1 MGALEIILLIAG
13 IMIIVLSFILPVE
26 NKTLDYETKKMIRKE
41 IEAAVGTEMENIRQ
55 RMEEITDESMT
66 YAMEKTERSL
76 ERISNEKIMAV
87 NDFSET
93 VLGEIDKNHKEAVF
107 LYDMLNDK
115 HKDIKNTVAEVEQQ
129 VKRARDMCPQENR
142 DEKPQS
148 MEHESVQPAETD
160 KKETE
165 FKALTLPRADKT
177 DKKRVLEKPKVQE
190 ISNKDKILTMHNEG
204 MSDIE
209 IAIVMG
215 CGIGEVKLV
224 IELFEGT
231 KS

>member
-13 IMIIVLSFILPVE
+13 IIIIVLSFILPVE
-26 NKTLDYETKKMIRKE
+26 NKTLDYETKKMIRQE
-41 IEAAVGTEMENIRQ
+41 IEAAVGAEMENIRQ
-55 RMEEITDESMT
+55 RMEEVTDESIS

-93 VLGEIDKNHKEAVF
+93 VLSEIDKSHKEAVF
-107 LYDMLNDK
+107 LYDMLNEK
-115 HKDIKNTVAEVEQQ
+115 HKAIKNTVTEVEQQ
-129 VKRARDMCPQENR
+129 VKRAKDSCPEENV
-142 DEKPQS
+142 DEKLQRGEQEAEQS
-148 MEHESVQPAETD
+148 AKTA

-165 FKALTLPRADKT
+165 FKALTLPQADKA
-177 DKKRVLEKPKVQE
+177 DKKRILEKPEVQE
-190 ISNKDKILTMHNEG
+190 ISDKDKILAMHNEG

>member
-13 IMIIVLSFILPVE
+13 IRIIVLSFILPVE

-93 VLGEIDKNHKEAVF
+93 VLGEIDKSHKEAVF
-107 LYDMLNDK
+107 LYDMLNEK
-115 HKDIKNTVAEVEQQ
+115 HKAIKNTVTEVEQQ
-129 VKRARDMCPQENR
+129 VKRVKDSCPEENG
-142 DEKPQS
+142 DEKPQNAD
-148 MEHESVQPAETD
+148 HESEPTVETE

-165 FKALTLPRADKT
+165 FKALTIPKA
-177 DKKRVLEKPKVQE
+177 DKKRVLEKPKIQE
-190 ISNKDKILTMHNEG
+190 ISDKDKILTMHNEG

>member
-13 IMIIVLSFILPVE
+13 IIIIILSFILPVD

-41 IEAAVGTEMENIRQ
+41 IEAAVGAEMENIRQ
-55 RMEEITDESMT
+55 RMDEITDESMVN
-66 YAMEKTERSL
+66 AMEKTERSL

-93 VLGEIDKNHKEAVF
+93 VLGEIDKSHKEAVF

-115 HKDIKNTVAEVEQQ
+115 HKAIRNTVTEVEQQ
-129 VKRARDMCPQENR
+129 VKRVKDLHPEESG
-142 DEKPQS
+142 DEKPKS
-148 MEHESVQPAETD
+148 TENEAEQPVETE
-160 KKETE
+160 KRETE
-165 FKALTLPRADKT
+165 FKALTLPKA
-177 DKKRVLEKPKVQE
+177 DKKRVLEKPQIQE
-190 ISNKDKILTMHNEG
+190 ISDKDKILTMHNEG

>member
-1 MGALEIILLIAG
+1 MGVLEIILLIAG
-13 IMIIVLSFILPVE
+13 IIIVVLSFILPTE
-26 NKTLDYETKKMIRKE
+26 NKTLDYETKKVIRKE
-41 IEAAVGTEMENIRQ
+41 IEAAVGAEMENIRQ
-55 RMEEITDESMT
+55 RMEEVTDESMA

-93 VLGEIDKNHKEAVF
+93 VLSEIDKSHKEAVF

-115 HKDIKNTVAEVEQQ
+115 HKAIKNTVTEIEQQ
-129 VKRARDMCPQENR
+129 VKRVKDLCPEEKK
-142 DEKPQS
+142 DEKS
-148 MEHESVQPAETD
+148 EVVDRESDPPVKTE
-160 KKETE
+160 KRETE
-165 FKALTLPRADKT
+165 FKELTLPKADKE
-177 DKKRVLEKPKVQE
+177 RILEKPKIQE
-190 ISNKDKILTMHNEG
+190 ISDKDKILAMHNEG